1 MEGVWKERYEFKIE
15 ISPKN
20 LEKWPESGD
29 VRDLDEVVTILIPE
43 EIVQS
48 DSWDL
53 EDIEKKSSF
62 QNKTDDDGDTLRNK
76 VYDLFTDVNELYI
89 DLKKLVGNVDCDCS
103 MEEWYL
109 KDMCQS

>member
-76 VYDLFTDVNELYI
+76 VYDLFTDVNDAGPAPLQNK
-89 DLKKLVGNVDCDCS
+89 DFP
-103 MEEWYL
+103 EETFEAAIVSSNT
-109 KDMCQS
+109 K